1 MRREDLFLV
10 LMNERES
17 EKLSEIQSDTF
28 EHARTYLEELYGQLR
43 RLEDPLSDQA
53 RSVIEEINYIRDTIR
68 FVFYRRTW
76 KILTLSCKQVENYYQ
91 DKDEMR
97 RMLSA
102 EREMLEQVTAAIL
115 KCRECLLESRL
126 DLNGSEPEVPA
137 AVLPAAK
144 GREESEDAPSLPYS
158 LVRILSDVDPFM
170 GMDGR
175 IYHLGREDIATLP
188 FKNADVLCGRNIAL
202 NIRPIK

>member
-1 MRREDLFLV
+1 MKREDLFLV

-17 EKLSEIQSDTF
+17 EKLSEIQSDIFNHT
-28 EHARTYLEELYGQLR
+28 RVYLEGLYGQLHQ
-43 RLEDPLSDQA
+43 LEDPLSDQA
-53 RSVIEEINYIRDTIR
+53 RSVIEEINYIRDTVR
-68 FVFYRRTW
+68 FVFYRRSW
-76 KILTLSCKQVENYYQ
+76 KILTLACKQVENYYQ

-115 KCRECLLESRL
+115 KCRECMLESRL
-126 DLNGSEPEVPA
+126 DLAAGAPELPAEVPPIA
-137 AVLPAAK
+137 QDE
-144 GREESEDAPSLPYS
+144 EESDDAAAPPIN

-175 IYHLGREDIATLP
+175 IYHLEREDIATLP
-188 FKNADVLCGRNIAL
+188 VKNAEVLCSRNIAL